1 VLLRRAHVSG
11 TLALVIG
18 TAAGEVSG
26 AGDVTD
32 DGRGRPSR
40 SPRRGIRGS
49 GKGRS
54 SLIRSMPPAMA
65 CDGYDLWESAGETAG
80 FAIVQYQ
87 PGLGPE
93 RADDPLD

>member
-1 VLLRRAHVSG
+1 MLLRRAHVSG
-11 TLALVIG
+11 ALALIIG
-18 TAAGEVSG
+18 TAAGEVIG

-65 CDGYDLWESAGETAG
+65 CAGYDPWESAGERPG
-80 FAIVQYQ
+80 FAIVQYR
-87 PGLGPE
+87 PGLGQE
-93 RADDPLD
+93 RANDLLD